1 MISANNITL
10 RVGKKAL
17 FEDVNIKF
25 TEGNC
30 YGLIGANGAGKS
42 TFLKILSG
50 QLEPTNGD
58 VVITP
63 GQRLSFLQQ
72 DHFKYDA
79 YTVLDTV
86 IMGNQRLYE
95 IMKEKDAIYAKADFT
110 DEDGIRASELEGEF
124 AEMNGW
130 EAESDAATLLNGLG
144 IDTEFHYS
152 QMADLTGSQKVKVLL
167 AQALFGNPDIL
178 LLDEPTNHLD
188 LPAIE
193 WLEEFLINFDN
204 TVIVVSHD
212 RYFLNV
218 VCTHIVDIDYSK
230 VKMYVGNYEFWYE
243 SSQMMERLIKQQNKK
258 AEEKIKELQTF
269 IQRFSANKSK
279 SKQATSRKKMLDKLT
294 VEELPASSR
303 RYPFVG
309 FDMDR
314 EAGRDLLTVDGLSKT
329 VNGEKLLNNISF
341 TLNHDD
347 KIAIIGENEIA
358 ITALMQ
364 ILAGEDEPDEGTVKW
379 GVSTSRSY
387 FPKDNSKY
395 FDGCELNLVDW
406 LRQYSAAGFETQN
419 ESYIRGFLGRMLFS
433 GDDVF
438 KQVNVLSG
446 GEKVRCLL
454 SKMMISGANILILD
468 EPTNHLDMESIT
480 ALNNGLIK
488 FPGVILFTSH
498 DHQFV
503 QTTAN
508 RIMEILPNGTMID
521 KITTYDEY
529 LASDEMAKKR
539 HVFEINEE
547 DASDN

>member
-1 MISANNITL
+1 MITVTNVSLNFSGQN
-10 RVGKKAL
+10 L
-17 FEDVNIKF
+17 FSDVNLKF
-25 TEGNC
+25 TPGNC
-30 YGLIGANGAGKS
+30 YGVIGANGAGKS

-50 QLEPTNGD
+50 ELDSTTGEVSIDPNCRMS
-58 VVITP
+58 V
-63 GQRLSFLQQ
+63 LKQ
-72 DHFKYDA
+72 DHFAYDE
-79 YTVLDTV
+79 YTVLDTI
-86 IMGNQRLYE
+86 IMGNKRLYD
-95 IMKEKDAIYAKADFT
+95 IMKEKDALYEKEDFS
-110 DEDGIRASELEGEF
+110 DEDGIKAAELEAEF
-124 AEMNGW
+124 AEMDGW
-130 EAESDAATLLNGLG
+130 EADSNASKLMQGLG
-144 IDTEFHYS
+144 LDESIMYS
-152 QMADLTGSQKVKVLL
+152 QMADLGGNEKVKVLL
-167 AQALFGNPDIL
+167 AQALFGDPDII

-188 LPAIE
+188 LQAIE
-193 WLEEFLINFDN
+193 WLEDFLLDYEG

-454 SKMMISGANILILD
+454 SKMMISGANILIFD

-480 ALNNGLIK
+480 ALNNGMIK
-488 FPGVILFTSH
+488 FPGVILFASH
-498 DHQFV
+498 DHQIV

-508 RIMEILPNGTMID
+508 RIMEILPNGKLID
-521 KITTYDEY
+521 KITSYDEY

-539 HVFEINEE
+539 QVYSTEGTLE
-547 DASDN
+547 DN